1 VLHRRVAVFE
11 TGRANVALLVAGG
24 GSRQELDVRQCAV
37 ILFAMQS
44 FTVEDDAVEPSGA
57 DARRVGRQL
66 SFALYSA
73 ANRVIR
79 LHRPFLEPLGLTYP
93 QYLAMLALYEGVPQ
107 SVGDLGLKLGMDT
120 GTLTPLLKRLAA
132 AGLVTRARDPADERR
147 VLIGLTEAG
156 EALREAAWS
165 IPEKIETACRL
176 SDEDLA
182 ELRDTLDG
190 LAVAPST

>member
-1 VLHRRVAVFE
+1 LQPDFRTLWNTSIFHRKAYQRSFSTAARFE
-11 TGRANVALLVAGG
+11 GTGKSVT
-24 GSRQELDVRQCAV
+24 S
-37 ILFAMQS
+37 FQS
-44 FTVEDDAVEPSGA
+44 M
-57 DARRVGRQL
+57 RGRW
-66 SFALYSA
+66 YSA

-182 ELRDTLDG
+182 ELRDTLDE